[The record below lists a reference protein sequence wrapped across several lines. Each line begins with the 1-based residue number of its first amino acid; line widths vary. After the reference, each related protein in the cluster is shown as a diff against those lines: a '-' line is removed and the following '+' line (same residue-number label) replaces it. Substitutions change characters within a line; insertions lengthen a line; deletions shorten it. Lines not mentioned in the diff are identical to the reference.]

1 MLRGICRRSK
11 KQTQLIKVWRQ
22 DVIDMSF
29 LDFCFVLFLL
39 WIVIFVILLFYLDG
53 DLSLMWHAK
62 FGRKICK
69 YKKCVKVCWH
79 SSILKSLQ
87 FDDFLVILKLS
98 IVKLRITVAFWRFF
112 SAKDFLIFP
121 SNCGKPLQFDGFF
134 DKVIFLDI
142 LWNTYPELVGIYHW
156 PNFVLLCV
164 TLTTLTFVLCRRIER
179 PSCLDHGCVHGYR
192 CKLCHWSCQTWGQI
206 SFECEKRS
214 FTTGSQGKVPG

>member
-1 MLRGICRRSK
+1 MHFYLLPVMLRGFCRRSK

-87 FDDFLVILKLS
+87 FDDFFQPKIFSWEFYFFIEEKAFRRSNFSKFQKWHYILSNFEKYWY
-98 IVKLRITVAFWRFF
+98 IVTVE
-112 SAKDFLIFP
+112 SMIF
-121 SNCGKPLQFDGFF
+121 
-134 DKVIFLDI
+134 
-142 LWNTYPELVGIYHW
+142 
-156 PNFVLLCV
+156 
-164 TLTTLTFVLCRRIER
+164 TLTFV
-179 PSCLDHGCVHGYR
+179 D
-192 CKLCHWSCQTWGQI
+192 WSKNSNKFKFG
-206 SFECEKRS
+206 
-214 FTTGSQGKVPG
+214 

>member
-1 MLRGICRRSK
+1 MHFYLLPVMLRGFCRRSK

-98 IVKLRITVAFWRFF
+98 IVKLRHNHCILTIFYSQRFSHFSRQKLRKTIAIWR
-112 SAKDFLIFP
+112 KKWKNL
-121 SNCGKPLQFDGFF
+121 
-134 DKVIFLDI
+134 
-142 LWNTYPELVGIYHW
+142 
-156 PNFVLLCV
+156 
-164 TLTTLTFVLCRRIER
+164 
-179 PSCLDHGCVHGYR
+179 
-192 CKLCHWSCQTWGQI
+192 
-206 SFECEKRS
+206 
-214 FTTGSQGKVPG
+214 